1 MSLFK
6 QFESI
11 SAIRFQLGLKKT
23 VFTHSFL
30 AATALF
36 LTSCWRE
43 TNLPTRI
50 PTAIPAQDEAGM
62 IATAMLTPSPT
73 PEPTS
78 ITILSPGEY
87 SVIDLG
93 QPVEFVIS
101 ATDPN
106 GIRLVTLT
114 SNGSNIGTFQDV
126 EQNELNFSQE
136 WTPNYAGTHE
146 IIASVTSRTGQL
158 TVAEPITIRVI
169 DSQMLA
175 QNAPIWANVEGN
187 VNEIRGLAALA
198 PIEPILLTR
207 AELKQRLQADFFYTE
222 EDAQRDVLVM
232 HAFDFLPRDFDLY
245 RLTHRYLGDSLIGFY
260 DPATKEFVVLSDDK
274 EVNPLEQWV
283 FAHEFMHALQD
294 QHFQLSLITDTTLSS
309 ETNLAI
315 RALAEGEA
323 ELVQEI
329 YIEQGFFTQ
338 EELID
343 IFNLI
348 SRTRQREVPN
358 IPSVIINSFLF
369 PYTVGRDYAETLYLQ
384 NGWEGLNVAWQNLPQ
399 STEHIIH
406 PDRYLAGD
414 LPEIVALPPLTDTLG
429 IGWTRLE
436 EATLGEF
443 LLREYLG
450 QQLDE
455 TEVETAATGWGGD
468 RYAVYW
474 HQDNEELVMVLRQ
487 TWDTP
492 ADKDQYEMAFTKFA
506 GSTYGPQGQT
516 QSDGGTCWQGD
527 DALCFYPSAGQTVTV
542 RAPDLETAAA
552 VAAVVKE

>member
-1 MSLFK
+1 MSFFK
-6 QFESI
+6 LFESI

-23 VFTHSFL
+23 VFTYSFL

-62 IATAMLTPSPT
+62 MATAALSPTPT

-93 QPVEFVIS
+93 QPVEFIIS
-101 ATDPN
+101 ASDPN

-146 IIASVTSRTGQL
+146 IIANVTSRTGQL
-158 TVAEPITIRVI
+158 TAAEPITIRVI

-198 PIEPILLTR
+198 QIEPILLTR

-338 EELID
+338 EELVD

-358 IPSVIINSFLF
+358 IPSVIVNSFLF
-369 PYTVGRDYAETLYLQ
+369 PYTVGRDFAETLYLQ
-384 NGWEGLNVAWQNLPQ
+384 NGWQGLNVAWQNLPQ

-487 TWDTP
+487 IWDTP
-492 ADKDQYEMAFTKFA
+492 ADKEQYEIAFTKFA
-506 GSTYGPQGQT
+506 GSTYGSQGQT
-516 QSDGGTCWQGD
+516 QSDGGTCWQGG
-527 DALCFYPSAGQTVTV
+527 DALCFYPSAGQTVIV

-552 VAAVVKE
+552 VAAVFKE

>member
-62 IATAMLTPSPT
+62 IATAMLTPLPT

-78 ITILSPGEY
+78 INILSPGEY

-126 EQNELNFSQE
+126 EQNELNFNQE

-158 TVAEPITIRVI
+158 TSAEPITIRVV

-232 HAFDFLPRDFDLY
+232 HAFEFLPRDFDLY

-323 ELVQEI
+323 ELLQEI

-358 IPSVIINSFLF
+358 IPSVIVNSFLF

-399 STEHIIH
+399 STEQIIH

-506 GSTYGPQGQT
+506 GSTYGSQGQT

-552 VAAVVKE
+552 VAAVVNE

>member
-1 MSLFK
+1 MSLIK

-126 EQNELNFSQE
+126 EQNELNFNQE

-158 TVAEPITIRVI
+158 TSAEPITIRVV

-232 HAFDFLPRDFDLY
+232 HAFEFLPRDFDLY

-358 IPSVIINSFLF
+358 IPSVIVNSFLF

-492 ADKDQYEMAFTKFA
+492 ADKNQYEMAFTKFA
-506 GSTYGPQGQT
+506 GSTYGSQGQT

>member
-62 IATAMLTPSPT
+62 IATAMLTPLPT

-78 ITILSPGEY
+78 INILSPGEY

-126 EQNELNFSQE
+126 EQNELNFNQE

-158 TVAEPITIRVI
+158 TSAEPITIRVV

-232 HAFDFLPRDFDLY
+232 HAFEFLPRDFDLY

-358 IPSVIINSFLF
+358 IPSVIVNSFLF

-492 ADKDQYEMAFTKFA
+492 ADKDQYEMAFTKFT
-506 GSTYGPQGQT
+506 GSTYGSQGQT
-516 QSDGGTCWQGD
+516 QSDGGTCWQGGD
-527 DALCFYPSAGQTVTV
+527 TLCFYPSAGQTVTV

-552 VAAVVKE
+552 VAAVVNE

>member
-62 IATAMLTPSPT
+62 IATATLTPSPT

-126 EQNELNFSQE
+126 EQNELNFNQE

-158 TVAEPITIRVI
+158 TSAEPITIRVV

-232 HAFDFLPRDFDLY
+232 HAFEFLPRDFDLY

-358 IPSVIINSFLF
+358 IPSVIVNSFLF

-506 GSTYGPQGQT
+506 GSTYGSQGQT